1 MQELGA
7 EVLVNYKEE
16 DFLPVAKREGGQPR
30 LTGVPG
36 GGADG
41 LDVSGVDVILDLVGA
56 SNFEA
61 NISALTVEGR
71 LLLVGL
77 PSGSKAQINLAQVCS
92 RLRALTDGRPESSFQ
107 QQQAHVFLGAIKH
120 SMHVSA
126 CEYGYRRPCMH
137 FCVPEGRIFKVAMRR
152 CSRNV

>member
-1 MQELGA
+1 M
-7 EVLVNYKEE
+7 LVNYKEE

-77 PSGSKAQINLAQVCS
+77 PSGSKAQINLAQVCH
-92 RLRALTDGRPESSFQ
+92 RLRALTYGRPESSFQ
-107 QQQAHVFLGAIKH
+107 QQQAHGCLGAIKY
-120 SMHVSA
+120 SMHESG
-126 CEYGYRRPCMH
+126 CEYGYRKPCMH
-137 FCVPEGRIFKVAMRR
+137 FCVPDAEAY
-152 CSRNV
+152 SRLQCAGAHETSEDYWQ